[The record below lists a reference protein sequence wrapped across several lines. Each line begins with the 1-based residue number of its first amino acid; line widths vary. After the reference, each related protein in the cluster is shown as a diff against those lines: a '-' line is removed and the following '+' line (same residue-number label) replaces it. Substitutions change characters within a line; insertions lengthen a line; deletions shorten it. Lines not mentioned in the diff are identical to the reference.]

1 VPHAFYD
8 ASGSVCEV
16 DNTVLLAW
24 FTSTSQLFPR
34 YHELYLNTLYA
45 GWTLIPTFLNAVL
58 QPIVLTVLE
67 LQFVQEPFVNILS
80 SRAALLE
87 VCAHLQELAIS
98 VHSEEEGDYE
108 AWTGLHEDM
117 LLRTR
122 RLCSLRTSLV
132 ISHRTL
138 LHLMSFSIKHLK
150 LGGVADVPNQ
160 DLTLPPGAFS
170 QLGFLELRDT
180 TPSVSLTQSLLTF
193 SPTAH
198 METCVLRLAPRDMLT
213 ILDLGAVMTRIGRH
227 VSLNMVLLEANDMA
241 EPITAETSAA
251 FFQPLHSLAEL
262 RSLYISVDFAWPI
275 TEDIIISLIDACP
288 WLVFWTI
295 SNHRETG
302 WEGDPRLPVPFMRF
316 LKFLEH
322 GPNIQRLPVCVTASD
337 LPDATARATLDQHD
351 EYGPWLHAY
360 YPEDPA
366 ALEEAVRELL
376 PGVRVLSIRHADD
389 SSRNIQL

>member
-98 VHSEEEGDYE
+98 VYSEEEGDYE

-170 QLGFLELRDT
+170 QLGFLDVRDT
-180 TPSVSLTQSLLTF
+180 TPSASSTQSLLTF

-198 METCVLRLAPRDMLT
+198 METCIMHLAPRETLT
-213 ILDLGAVMTRIGRH
+213 RSDLGAIMTQIGRH
-227 VSLNMVLLEANDMA
+227 VSLNLVLLEADHMV
-241 EPITAETSAA
+241 EPITVETSAA
-251 FFQPLHSLAEL
+251 FFQPIRSLVEL
-262 RSLYISVDFAWPI
+262 RSLQISTNVAWPL

-288 WLVFWTI
+288 RLVLWTM
-295 SNHRETG
+295 SNDREND
-302 WEGDPRLPVPFMRF
+302 WDRESRLPVPFMRF
-316 LKFLEH
+316 LEFLDH
-322 GPNIQRLPVCVTASD
+322 GPDIQRLPVCVTTGD

-351 EYGPWLHAY
+351 YGPWLQAH
-360 YPEDPA
+360 YPEDLA

-376 PGVRVLSIRHADD
+376 PGVRVLSIRQTDNC
-389 SSRNIQL
+389 SRNIQL